1 MKALSMT
8 ESYYGY
14 TRGEEMKT
22 AISMPD
28 ELYNAVKEYTGDK
41 PFSTTICELIRKALY
56 GEVIPNHTAV
66 IPSISPGEL
75 EEIKERISTLE
86 AWREEVLESHT
97 YVIPE
102 VIPTVEES
110 APIVEEVIPEV
121 IPTVEE
127 VIPTVETTIPGDD
140 EPIPITPSMRAEMI
154 KCIERFVSHGHMQKE
169 AAQKIGM
176 PIGSF
181 NKIGNEKHP
190 LVNIRPSWYRAI
202 LRLS

>member
-28 ELYNAVKEYTGDK
+28 ELYNAVKEYAGDK

-110 APIVEEVIPEV
+110 APMVEEVIPEV
-121 IPTVEE
+121 IPMVGE
-127 VIPTVETTIPGDD
+127 VIPTVETPIPGDD
-140 EPIPITPSMRAEMI
+140 EPIPITPEMREEMI
-154 KCIERFVSHGHMQKE
+154 QCIQSFVSNGHKQKE

-176 PIGSF
+176 PYPSF
-181 NKIGNEKHP
+181 IKIGNKKTP
-190 LVNIRPSWYRAI
+190 LINIKPSDYKKI
-202 LRLS
+202 QGLS

>member
-1 MKALSMT
+1 
-8 ESYYGY
+8 
-14 TRGEEMKT
+14 MKT

-28 ELYNAVKEYTGDK
+28 ELYLAVKEYAGDK
-41 PFSTTICELIRKALY
+41 PFSTSVCELIRKALY
-56 GEVIPNHTAV
+56 GEVIPSHTEV

-121 IPTVEE
+121 IPMLEE

-140 EPIPITPSMRAEMI
+140 EPIPITPSMREEMI
-154 KCIERFVSHGHMQKE
+154 QCIETFVSSGHTQLE

-176 PIGSF
+176 SPSSF
-181 NKIGNEKHP
+181 NKIGNKKTP
-190 LVNIRPSWYRAI
+190 LGSIRPSHYKKI
-202 LRLS
+202 LGLS